1 MEFWLFIIQ
10 LHSVYALN
18 VSCVLRPKSQ
28 TFIVNVIFAAY
39 FKCHLIAFDEQNTA
53 KLNLDRILK
62 INTGK
67 KSTEKCKILFYH
79 IRHSSKASKFYN

>member
-1 MEFWLFIIQ
+1 MEFWLYIIQ

-53 KLNLDRILK
+53 KLNLDEIPK
-62 INTGK
+62 TNTGK
-67 KSTEKCKILFYH
+67 KSTENCRISLNH
-79 IRHSSKASKFYN
+79 IRHSSKTLKFYN